1 MRRERRIAVSI
12 HVRRTIAYEK
22 SMTEVKF
29 IYKNTIDMSLL
40 EESTHSMQ
48 KLFSLP
54 TLWSHYPAARGNGN
68 AMVGPIPIGTN
79 LPLSLIIR
87 CIDLFCQ
94 YARACWDQYDSD
106 PIKDWA
112 MFFKLFSYDELDILE
127 GRKASTPSDAP
138 PCISFRRNL

>member
-1 MRRERRIAVSI
+1 MELSPAASAKNIAVLIGSMTTKSI
-12 HVRRTIAYEK
+12 TKNQNRSDFTTILAYEK

-48 KLFSLP
+48 KLLSLP

-94 YARACWDQYDSD
+94 YARAC
-106 PIKDWA
+106 
-112 MFFKLFSYDELDILE
+112 
-127 GRKASTPSDAP
+127 
-138 PCISFRRNL
+138 